1 MVDERKLQ
9 EIQKL
14 LDQKIKLANE
24 LNGQAEYYAKKEE
37 DDAEAIR
44 FLHDEI
50 EKERRKSTADQGVIR
65 KLEQLIND
73 KTRFADEHKRRQTSL
88 ESEIRAIQ

>member
-24 LNGQAEYYAKKEE
+24 FNGQVQYYAKKEE

-44 FLHDEI
+44 FLHD
-50 EKERRKSTADQGVIR
+50 
-65 KLEQLIND
+65 
-73 KTRFADEHKRRQTSL
+73 
-88 ESEIRAIQ
+88 